1 MSDMADRIAA
11 VMGRLE
17 TAKIELLG
25 TGQSFDVGANGRAPV
40 RSDRFRDA
48 QKAIH
53 LAEQARARLLV
64 EVVGDADAVPLEVAQ
79 QFGLT
84 GRAAVHII
92 TTARTGSALLRDH
105 VFGQQDPLA
114 VNLDD

>member
-1 MSDMADRIAA
+1 MSDTADRIAA
-11 VMGRLE
+11 VMSRLE

-25 TGQSFDVGANGRAPV
+25 TGESFDVGEHGRAPV
-40 RSDRFRDA
+40 RSDRFREA

-64 EVVGDADAVPLEVAQ
+64 EVVGDAELVPLRVAA

-84 GRAAVHII
+84 GREAVHII
-92 TTARTGSALLRDH
+92 TTARTGSELLRDH